1 MLNKI
6 SISRGGH
13 HVCRFY
19 LILCFSSI
27 VLIISARLS
36 RRNIKNVILNDVY
49 HIVPAVVPVYFPAI
63 IARCD
68 IKNIQSLYPKA
79 DAG

>member
-1 MLNKI
+1 LPILSN
-6 SISRGGH
+6 SLFL
-13 HVCRFY
+13 FY
-19 LILCFSSI
+19 CLHYI
-27 VLIISARLS
+27 RLS

-49 HIVPAVVPVYFPAI
+49 HIVPAVVPVYFPVI